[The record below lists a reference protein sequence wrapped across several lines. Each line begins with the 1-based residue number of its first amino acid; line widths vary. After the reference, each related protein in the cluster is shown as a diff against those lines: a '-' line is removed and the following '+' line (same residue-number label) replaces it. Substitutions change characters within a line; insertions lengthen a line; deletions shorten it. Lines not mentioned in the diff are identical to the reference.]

1 MKQQISIKGNKYGI
15 TIRMDGNCPFEDLLS
30 ELEKKLNDASK
41 LFKNAKMAVAFEGR
55 LLSEEEEN
63 ILLEYIT
70 RCTDIQIV
78 CVIDND
84 QNKETYFK
92 SVIEKAEDINTIEPK
107 PASHNIPMEA
117 LKDQTAGQFYKGTLR
132 SGSVL
137 ESESSIIVVGDVNP
151 GAKIV
156 AKGNIIIL
164 GALKGYA
171 FAGANGNSTA
181 FVVALQMEPMQI
193 RIGNIIA
200 RSEDKKLKTKKKKVK
215 DESKIAFVEND
226 SIYIEPISK
235 DILSSINY
243 H

>member
-1 MKQQISIKGNKYGI
+1 MNQQVSIKGSKYGI
-15 TIRMDGNCPFEDLLS
+15 TIRMDGNCPFEHLLE
-30 ELEKKLNDASK
+30 ELEKKLHDVSK
-41 LFKNAKMAVAFEGR
+41 LFKNAKMAIAFEGR
-55 LLSEEEEN
+55 VLSEEEEN
-63 ILLEYIT
+63 ILIESIT
-70 RCTDIQIV
+70 RCTDIEIV

-84 QNKETYFK
+84 KGTETYFK
-92 SVIEKAEDINTIEPK
+92 KMIEKAEVQDSWEQVTNKEE
-107 PASHNIPMEA
+107 IPVEV

-164 GALKGYA
+164 GALRGYA
-171 FAGANGNSTA
+171 FAGANGNETA
-181 FVVALQMEPMQI
+181 FAVALQMEPMQI

-200 RSEDKKLKTKKKKVK
+200 RSEDKKVKVKKKKIK
-215 DESKIAFVEND
+215 DESKIAFVENG

-235 DILSSINY
+235 DILSNINY